1 VELEQLPKAVFLEVQ
16 WLNMYYSDL
25 VTSVQD
31 TIENTFPTVDMN
43 RMIEQVEQRIY
54 NTVQLPSLR
63 KNVTGNLTMGNQYL
77 SAPTD
82 FLSVYSLA
90 VYPAT
95 GYPATPGATNS
106 YLYLLNKDVNF
117 IREAYPNTNVTGQP
131 KHYAIF
137 GPQSN
142 NQAALTFIIGP
153 TPNMGY
159 NVELHYYYYPDS
171 IIQAAISTLSIYNAG
186 TGYTNGTYYNVSL
199 TGGTGNSAT
208 ATIVVSGGV
217 VTSVT
222 LVGKGCYYVVG
233 DLLTATIGS
242 TGTNFQLQVTA
253 ITNPNG
259 ETWVGDN
266 FDSALLNGVLVE
278 AGRYIKAEPDMI
290 AMYKDLYTQSIA
302 LLKNLGDGKLRMDA
316 YRDGQVRIPVS

>member
-1 VELEQLPKAVFLEVQ
+1 
-16 WLNMYYSDL
+16 MYYSDL

-63 KNVTGNLTMGNQYL
+63 KNVTGNLTTGNKYL
-77 SAPTD
+77 AAPND

-90 VYPAT
+90 VYPVDGTT
-95 GYPATPGATNS
+95 GN

-117 IREAYPNTNVTGQP
+117 IREAYPDPSATGQP

-142 NQAALTFIIGP
+142 NQAELTFIVGP
-153 TPNMGY
+153 TPNTGY
-159 NVELHYYYYPDS
+159 SVELHYYFYPDS
-171 IIQAAISTLSIYNAG
+171 IIQAAISTVSIYNAG
-186 TGYTNGTYYNVSL
+186 SGYTNGTYYNVNL

-222 LVGKGCYYVVG
+222 MIGNGCYYAVG
-233 DLLTATIGS
+233 DLLSATITGGS
-242 TGTNFQLQVTA
+242 NFQVRVTA
-253 ITNPNG
+253 ITNVNG

-278 AGRYIKAEPDMI
+278 AARYIKAE
-290 AMYKDLYTQSIA
+290 AETVNFYKDMYTSSIA
-302 LLKNLGDGKLRMDA
+302 LLKNLGDGKMRMDA
-316 YRDGQVRIPVS
+316 YRDGQLRLPVV

>member
-1 VELEQLPKAVFLEVQ
+1 
-16 WLNMYYSDL
+16 MYYSDL

-54 NTVQLPSLR
+54 NTVQLSSLR
-63 KNVTGNLTMGNQYL
+63 KNVTGNLTTGNKYL
-77 SAPTD
+77 AAPND

-90 VYPAT
+90 VYPVDGTT
-95 GYPATPGATNS
+95 GN

-117 IREAYPNTNVTGQP
+117 IREAYPDPSATGQP

-142 NQAALTFIIGP
+142 NQAELTFIVGP
-153 TPNMGY
+153 TPNTGY
-159 NVELHYYYYPDS
+159 SVELHYYFYPDS
-171 IIQAAISTLSIYNAG
+171 IIQAAISTVSIYNAG
-186 TGYTNGTYYNVSL
+186 SGYTNGTYYNVNL

-222 LVGKGCYYVVG
+222 MIGNGCYYAVG
-233 DLLTATIGS
+233 DLLSATITGGS
-242 TGTNFQLQVTA
+242 NFQVRVTA
-253 ITNPNG
+253 ITNVNG

-278 AGRYIKAEPDMI
+278 AARYIKAE
-290 AMYKDLYTQSIA
+290 AETVNFYKDMYTSSIA
-302 LLKNLGDGKLRMDA
+302 LLKNLGDGKMRMDA
-316 YRDGQVRIPVS
+316 YRDGQLRLPVV

>member
-1 VELEQLPKAVFLEVQ
+1 
-16 WLNMYYSDL
+16 MYYSDL

-31 TIENTFPTVDMN
+31 TIENTFPTLDMN
-43 RMIEQVEQRIY
+43 RFIEQVEQRIY

-63 KNVTGNLTMGNQYL
+63 KNVTGNITSGNQYL
-77 SAPTD
+77 AAPND

-90 VYPAT
+90 IYPAT

-117 IREAYPNTNVTGQP
+117 IREAYPNTAVTGQP

-137 GPQSN
+137 GPQSGN
-142 NQAALTFIIGP
+142 EAELTFILGP
-153 TPNMGY
+153 TPNMAY
-159 NVELHYYYYPDS
+159 TAELHYYYYPAS
-171 IIQAAISTLSIYNAG
+171 IIQAALSSVSIYNAG

-208 ATIVVSGGV
+208 ANIVVSGGV
-217 VTSVT
+217 VTSVS
-222 LVGKGCYYVVG
+222 LVNNGCYYAVG
-233 DLLTATIGS
+233 DLLSATLGS
-242 TGTNFQLQVTA
+242 TGTNFQIQVTT
-253 ITNPNG
+253 ISNPNG

-266 FDSALLNGVLVE
+266 FDTALMNGVLVE
-278 AGRYIKAEPDMI
+278 AARYIKAEADTVNF
-290 AMYKDLYTQSIA
+290 YKEMYTQSIA

-316 YRDGQVRIPVS
+316 YRDGQLRLPVV

>member
-1 VELEQLPKAVFLEVQ
+1 
-16 WLNMYYSDL
+16 MYYSDL

-63 KNVTGNLTMGNQYL
+63 KNVTGTLTSGNQYL
-77 SAPTD
+77 SCPAD
-82 FLSVYSLA
+82 LLSVYSLA
-90 VYPAT
+90 IYPT
-95 GYPATPGATNS
+95 NGYPAPPGGTNS

-117 IREAYPNTNVTGQP
+117 IREAYPNTAVTGQP

-137 GPQSN
+137 GPQSSN
-142 NQAALTFIIGP
+142 EAYLSFIIGP
-153 TPNMGY
+153 TPNQNY
-159 NVELHYYYYPDS
+159 NAELHYYYYPTS
-171 IIQAAISTLSIYNAG
+171 IIQAALNTVTISVAG
-186 TGYTNGTYYNVSL
+186 SGYTNGTYYNVSL

-208 ATIVVSGGV
+208 ATIIVSGGV

-222 LVGKGCYYVVG
+222 LINKGCYYAVG
-233 DLLTATIGS
+233 DQLSATLGS
-242 TGTNFQLQVTA
+242 TGSGFTLTVASINNV
-253 ITNPNG
+253 NG

>member
-1 VELEQLPKAVFLEVQ
+1 
-16 WLNMYYSDL
+16 MYYSDL

-63 KNVTGNLTMGNQYL
+63 KNVTGNLTSGNKYL
-77 SAPTD
+77 AAPND

-90 VYPAT
+90 VYPVDGT
-95 GYPATPGATNS
+95 TSN

-117 IREAYPNTNVTGQP
+117 IREAYPDPTLTGQP

-142 NQAALTFIIGP
+142 NQAELTFIVGP
-153 TPNMGY
+153 TPDTGY
-159 NVELHYYYYPDS
+159 NVELHYYFYPDS
-171 IIQAAISTLSIYNAG
+171 IIQAAISTVSIYNAG
-186 TGYTNGTYYNVSL
+186 SGYTNGTYYNVNL

-222 LVGKGCYYVVG
+222 MIGNGCYYAVG
-233 DLLTATIGS
+233 DLLSASIDAG
-242 TGTNFQLQVTA
+242 TGFKLQVTG
-253 ITNPNG
+253 ITNVNG

-278 AGRYIKAEPDMI
+278 AARYIKAE
-290 AMYKDLYTQSIA
+290 AETVNFYKDMYTSSIA
-302 LLKNLGDGKLRMDA
+302 LLKNLGDGKMRMDA
-316 YRDGQVRIPVS
+316 YRDGQLRLPVV

>member
-1 VELEQLPKAVFLEVQ
+1 
-16 WLNMYYSDL
+16 MYYSDL

-54 NTVQLPSLR
+54 NTVQLSSLR
-63 KNVTGNLTMGNQYL
+63 KNVTGNLTTGNKYL
-77 SAPTD
+77 AAPND

-90 VYPAT
+90 VYPVDGTT
-95 GYPATPGATNS
+95 GN

-117 IREAYPNTNVTGQP
+117 IREAYPDPSATGQP

-142 NQAALTFIIGP
+142 NQAELTFIVGP
-153 TPNMGY
+153 TPNTGY
-159 NVELHYYYYPDS
+159 SVELHYYFYPDS
-171 IIQAAISTLSIYNAG
+171 IIQAAISTVSIYNAG
-186 TGYTNGTYYNVSL
+186 SGYTNGTYYNVNL

-208 ATIVVSGGV
+208 ATIVVSGGL

-222 LVGKGCYYVVG
+222 MIGNGCYYAVG
-233 DLLTATIGS
+233 DLLSATITGGS
-242 TGTNFQLQVTA
+242 NFQVRVTA
-253 ITNPNG
+253 ITNVNG

-278 AGRYIKAEPDMI
+278 AARYIKAE
-290 AMYKDLYTQSIA
+290 AETVNFYKDMYTSSIA
-302 LLKNLGDGKLRMDA
+302 LLKNLGDGKMRMDA
-316 YRDGQVRIPVS
+316 YRDGQLRLPVV